1 MNVVGLVCWTL
12 VLINACFMYVSQLF
26 KKDFLGFNTYDS
38 MFITIH
44 YVLSLLANILFCL
57 K

>member
-1 MNVVGLVCWTL
+1 MNVSALVCWTI
-12 VLINACFMYVSQLF
+12 VLIITCTMYVPQLF
-26 KKDFLGFNTYDS
+26 KKDFLGFDAHDS
-38 MFITIH
+38 KIITAL

>member
-12 VLINACFMYVSQLF
+12 VLINACFMYVPQLF
-26 KKDFLGFNTYDS
+26 KKDFLGFNTHDS
-38 MFITIH
+38 MFITIL

>member
-1 MNVVGLVCWTL
+1 MNVFGLVSWTI
-12 VLINACFMYVSQLF
+12 VLIMTCFVYVPQLF
-26 KKDFLGFNTYDS
+26 KSDFFGFNTHDS
-38 MFITIH
+38 MFITIL